1 MTDNLRIQGDYNSQ
15 KARSLVI
22 VFDKCN
28 EPQGSPIKC
37 KSDTEI
43 KSWLR
48 RKFILLVYNQRRFRL
63 EKFDSFKVVPESRTA
78 WVPIN
83 SQLREEFVFNVQMT
97 HLQLQDHIWQWSNW
111 TKEDIDNVFKVNED
125 QKRPYEIDDDVQ
137 IQVAFEFNLD
147 LIVIDRQVYSFLDWL
162 GDIGGLGEAC
172 FFIGGAMVMIFNKD
186 QFNSLLVSA
195 MFRVKNTNGEVVEIE
210 NLDESDRQSQTEKYR
225 KATTFIKATQFKDV
239 GKGQQIAKI
248 SSTRLLLQLCFP
260 KFLCL
265 KKTRN
270 DKLYQK
276 GKKRLTKELDVVEFL
291 KLTRECKAFIKTF
304 VSQEDRLKYIKPA
317 RIQYVSS
324 DNGGIS
330 IDEKIT
336 AN

>member
-28 EPQGSPIKC
+28 EPEGSPIKC

-125 QKRPYEIDDDVQ
+125 
-137 IQVAFEFNLD
+137 
-147 LIVIDRQVYSFLDWL
+147 
-162 GDIGGLGEAC
+162 
-172 FFIGGAMVMIFNKD
+172 
-186 QFNSLLVSA
+186 
-195 MFRVKNTNGEVVEIE
+195 
-210 NLDESDRQSQTEKYR
+210 
-225 KATTFIKATQFKDV
+225 
-239 GKGQQIAKI
+239 
-248 SSTRLLLQLCFP
+248 
-260 KFLCL
+260 
-265 KKTRN
+265 
-270 DKLYQK
+270 
-276 GKKRLTKELDVVEFL
+276 
-291 KLTRECKAFIKTF
+291 
-304 VSQEDRLKYIKPA
+304 
-317 RIQYVSS
+317 
-324 DNGGIS
+324 
-330 IDEKIT
+330 
-336 AN
+336 